1 MQRLRPFAVL
11 AVAVVLATAGC
22 GMFGDRGSRRRG
34 GEQGRGERCDVD
46 LDQWK
51 VRVRH
56 FKQNE
61 RRNRDSFRKAKD
73 DLTRDLERLDTA
85 ACRREIRK
93 QIDDLLDEVR
103 EETF

>member
-11 AVAVVLATAGC
+11 TFAVALATGC
-22 GMFGDRGSRRRG
+22 GMFDGHGSRRHG
-34 GEQGRGERCDVD
+34 GGQGQGERCDVD

-51 VRVRH
+51 ARVRH

-61 RRNRDSFRKAKD
+61 RQNRDSFRTAQN

-93 QIDDLLDEVR
+93 QVDDLLDEVR
-103 EETF
+103 EEKF